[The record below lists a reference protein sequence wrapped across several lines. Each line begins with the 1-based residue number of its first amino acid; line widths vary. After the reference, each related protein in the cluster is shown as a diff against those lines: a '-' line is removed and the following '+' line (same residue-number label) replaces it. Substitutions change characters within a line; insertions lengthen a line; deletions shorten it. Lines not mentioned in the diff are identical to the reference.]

1 MAATAED
8 LARLLVSIEFTQ
20 KQSEK
25 QLAAIAK
32 RGGDAAQDIEKR
44 FQKANDNVGRS
55 FQTGG
60 KKVEQSLGAQRAA
73 VSNLSFQLND
83 IAMGL
88 ASGTSPFTIMV
99 QQGSQVAQV
108 FNGTGG
114 GLIGAVKTLGGA
126 LAQVVNPVSLASFAL
141 IGLTG
146 VAVQYITTLS
156 SGVPDVDKYLKEHA
170 EVIRSFEEAWS
181 IAEKGAK
188 QYTEAARQIELQK
201 LRDEFGSTQKAIDAL
216 AGSLRD
222 GILSG
227 ETAKIL
233 GGSTKSVSDFSRA
246 LTLLEQDIPD
256 FRQFS
261 LEMAK
266 IEGMTGLP
274 EPIRKLATE
283 LRLTAQESIP
293 LQEHLEKVA
302 DHLKVIRLTGEQARE
317 AFAAL
322 TAQALGLGTD
332 GGAAI
337 GSVAGKIRQD
347 LIPATVEAI
356 QKLGEFVKDYV
367 QFEKTLAQRAVNGI
381 PLGQLSPVF
390 SSGGQFLNSDGNPLV
405 APKSADPRWAVAGE
419 SAAAQMVKGFE
430 SFISKAKWDV
440 NAYRV
445 GFGSDTVTRANG
457 AIEKVTKDTIVTLE
471 DAQRDLSRRL
481 VEFQDGIQAAIGAD
495 TWRSLNDAQQAAL
508 TSIAYNYGSLP
519 KRIVEAIQNGGGPE
533 AVAKAISALGAD
545 NGGINRNRRQQEAQS
560 YLSGSGLSL
569 KDAGIGG
576 RSPSDLFKGD
586 IQQVQARIDALKAE
600 YAAQAALNPLV
611 NDYGYAVAKAR
622 IEQQLLSE
630 AQKAGLEVTP
640 ALREQIAGL
649 AENYARATVASEQQ
663 KEAQQRLNEQMKQ
676 LQGLGKEVMSGFIS
690 DLRNGASASEAL
702 SNALNKV
709 LDKLIDIGLESLFS
723 GGLFGGGKGG
733 LLGGFLIPGIL
744 HKGGVAGSDGYGHG
758 RAVSPSAFTGAKRY
772 HKGGI
777 AGLQPG
783 EVPAILQRGEVVLPR
798 GTKAGGSQAVHI
810 TVGVSADN
818 NGNLMPFVESVS
830 DSQVKKA
837 APGIV
842 NAANQRVVPTMA
854 AYQNNKAG
862 AEWR

>member
-1 MAATAED
+1 MAANDDT
-8 LARLLVSIEFTQ
+8 ARLLVSIEATQ
-20 KQSEK
+20 RRFEK
-25 QLAAIAK
+25 QMAAISKSGADTA
-32 RGGDAAQDIEKR
+32 GGIEKR
-44 FQKANDNVGRS
+44 FQRSNDNVARG
-55 FQTGG
+55 FQTSG

-108 FNGTGG
+108 FNGAGG

-126 LAQVVNPVSLASFAL
+126 LAQVVNPVSLASYAL

-156 SGVPDVDKYLKEHA
+156 TGVPDVDKFLKEHG
-170 EVIRSFEEAWS
+170 EVIKSFEAAWGV
-181 IAEKGAK
+181 AEKGAK
-188 QYTEAARQIELQK
+188 QYTDAARQIELQK

-222 GILSG
+222 EILSG

-261 LEMAK
+261 IEMAA
-266 IEGMTGLP
+266 IAGMTGLP
-274 EPIRKLATE
+274 EPIRQLATE

-302 DHLKVIRLTGEQARE
+302 GHLKVVRLTGEQARE

-332 GGAAI
+332 GGGAVT
-337 GSVAGKIRQD
+337 SVAGKIKSD
-347 LIPATVEAI
+347 LIPATIDAI
-356 QKLGEFVKDYV
+356 QKLAEYAKNYRSLQD
-367 QFEKTLAQRAVNGI
+367 QVNQS

-390 SSGGQFLNSDGNPLV
+390 SGGGKFLNPDELQTFRAGEE
-405 APKSADPRWAVAGE
+405 RYRVAGE

-481 VEFQDGIQAAIGAD
+481 VEFQDGIQMAIGAD

-576 RSPSDLFKGD
+576 RSPSDLFAGD
-586 IQQVQARIDALKAE
+586 VQQVQARIEALKAE

-630 AQKAGLEVTP
+630 AQKAGLEITP
-640 ALREQIAGL
+640 ALREQISGL
-649 AENYARATVASEQQ
+649 AENYARASVASEQL
-663 KEAQQRLNEQMKQ
+663 KESQQRAAEAAKQ

-690 DLRNGASASEAL
+690 DLRRGASASEAL

-733 LLGGFLIPGIL
+733 LLGGAIIPGIL

-798 GTKAGGSQAVHI
+798 GTKAGGSQAVHV
-810 TVGVSADN
+810 TVGVSTDN

-842 NAANQRVVPTMA
+842 SAANQRVVPTMA
-854 AYQNNKAG
+854 AYQSNKAG

>member
-1 MAATAED
+1 MAANDDT
-8 LARLLVSIEFTQ
+8 ARLLVSIEATQ
-20 KQSEK
+20 RRFEK
-25 QLAAIAK
+25 QMAAIAK
-32 RGGDAAQDIEKR
+32 SGGDTAGGIEKR
-44 FQKANDNVGRS
+44 FQRSNDNVARG
-55 FQTGG
+55 FQTSG

-88 ASGTSPFTIMV
+88 ASGASPFTIMV

-108 FNGTGG
+108 FNGSGG
-114 GLIGAVKTLGGA
+114 GLVGAVKTLGGA
-126 LAQVVNPVSLASFAL
+126 LAQVVNPVSLASYAL

-156 SGVPDVDKYLKEHA
+156 TGVPDVDEFLKEHG
-170 EVIRSFEEAWS
+170 EVIKSFEAAWGV
-181 IAEKGAK
+181 AEKGAK
-188 QYTEAARQIELQK
+188 QYTDAARQIELQK
-201 LRDEFGSTQKAIDAL
+201 LRDEFGSTQQAIDAL

-222 GILSG
+222 EILSG

-246 LTLLEQDIPD
+246 LLLLEQDIPD

-261 LEMAK
+261 IEMAA
-266 IEGMTGLP
+266 IAGMSGLP
-274 EPIRKLATE
+274 EPVRKLATE

-302 DHLKVIRLTGEQARE
+302 GHLNVVRLTGEQARE

-322 TAQALGLGTD
+322 TAQALGLGAD
-332 GGAAI
+332 GGGAVI
-337 GSVAGKIRQD
+337 SVAGKIRSD
-347 LIPATVEAI
+347 LIPATVDAI
-356 QKLGEFVKDYV
+356 QKLAEYAKNYRSLQD
-367 QFEKTLAQRAVNGI
+367 QVNQT

-390 SSGGQFLNSDGNPLV
+390 SGGGQFLNPDQLQTFRASEERY
-405 APKSADPRWAVAGE
+405 KVAGE
-419 SAAAQMVKGFE
+419 SAAASMVKGFE

-457 AIEKVTKDTIVTLE
+457 EIEKVTKDTVVTLE

-481 VEFQDGIQAAIGAD
+481 VEFQDGIQTAIGAD

-519 KRIVEAIQNGGGPE
+519 KRIVAAIQDGGGPE

-545 NGGINRNRRQQEAQS
+545 NNGINRNRRQQEAQS

-576 RSPSDLFKGD
+576 RSPSDLFAGD
-586 IQQVQARIDALKAE
+586 VQQVQARIEALKAE

-611 NDYGYAVAKAR
+611 NDYGFAVAKAR

-630 AQKAGLEVTP
+630 AQKAGLEITP
-640 ALREQIAGL
+640 ALREQISGL
-649 AENYARATVASEQQ
+649 AENYARASVASEQL
-663 KEAQQRLNEQMKQ
+663 KESQQRAAEASKQ
-676 LQGLGKEVMSGFIS
+676 LQGLGKEAMSGFIS
-690 DLRNGASASEAL
+690 DLRRGASASEAL

-723 GGLFGGGKGG
+723 GGLFGGGGGGG
-733 LLGGFLIPGIL
+733 LFGGAIIPGIL
-744 HKGGVAGSDGYGHG
+744 HKGGMAGSDGYGHG
-758 RAVSPSAFTGAKRY
+758 RAVSPSVFAGAKRY
-772 HKGGI
+772 HAGGV

-798 GTKAGGSQAVHI
+798 GTKGAAPQNVHV
-810 TVGVSADN
+810 TVGVSSDN
-818 NGNLMPFVESVS
+818 NGNLLPFVESVS
-830 DSQVKKA
+830 QGAVQKA
-837 APGIV
+837 APNIV
-842 NAANQRVVPTMA
+842 QAASQNVVPTVA
-854 AYQNNKAG
+854 RHRQTKAG
-862 AEWR
+862 AEWRT

>member
-1 MAATAED
+1 MAATNED

-32 RGGDAAQDIEKR
+32 RGADTAGDIEKR
-44 FQKANDNVGRS
+44 FQKANDNVGKS
-55 FQTGG
+55 FQAGG

-99 QQGSQVAQV
+99 QQGSQVSQALQ
-108 FNGTGG
+108 GSGG
-114 GLIGAVKTLGGA
+114 IIGAVKTLGGA
-126 LAQVVNPVSLASFAL
+126 LATMVNPVSLASFAL

-156 SGVPDVDKYLKEHA
+156 SGVPDVDKYLKEHG
-170 EVIRSFEEAWS
+170 EVIRSFEDAWGV
-181 IAEKGAK
+181 AEKGAK
-188 QYTEAARQIELQK
+188 QYTDVARQIELQK

-222 GILSG
+222 EILSG

-246 LTLLEQDIPD
+246 LTLLEQEIPD

-302 DHLKVIRLTGEQARE
+302 GHLKVVRLTGEQARE

-332 GGAAI
+332 GGGAVTA
-337 GSVAGKIRQD
+337 VAGKIRSD
-347 LIPATVEAI
+347 LIPATVDAI
-356 QKLGEFVKDYV
+356 TKLAEYAKNYRSLQD
-367 QFEKTLAQRAVNGI
+367 QVNQT

-390 SSGGQFLNSDGNPLV
+390 SGGGKFLNPDELQTFRAGEE
-405 APKSADPRWAVAGE
+405 RYRVAGE
-419 SAAAQMVKGFE
+419 SAAAEMVKGFE
-430 SFISKAKWDV
+430 GFISKAKWDE
-440 NAYRV
+440 NAFRV

-457 AIEKVTKDTIVTLE
+457 VIEKVTADTVVTLE

-481 VEFQDGIQAAIGAD
+481 VEFQDGIQSAIGVE
-495 TWRSLNDAQQAAL
+495 TWKSLNDGQQAAL

-519 KRIVEAIQNGGGPE
+519 KKIVAAIENGGGPE
-533 AVAKAISALGAD
+533 AVAQAIAALGGD
-545 NGGINRNRRQQEAQS
+545 NGGINNGRRKQEAQQ

-569 KDAGIGG
+569 KEAGIGTKT
-576 RSPSDLFKGD
+576 PADLFKGD
-586 IQQVQARIDALKAE
+586 VQQVQARIDALNAE
-600 YAAQAALNPLV
+600 YAAQAKLNPLV
-611 NDYGYAVAKAR
+611 NDYGYAVEKAR
-622 IEQQLLSE
+622 IQQRLLSE
-630 AQKAGLEVTP
+630 AQRAGVEITP
-640 ALREQIAGL
+640 QLRAQIEGL
-649 AENYARATVASEQQ
+649 AENYAKASSAGDRLKASQQ
-663 KEAQQRLNEQMKQ
+663 QAAESAKELAS
-676 LQGLGKEVMSGFIS
+676 LGKDVMSGFIS

-723 GGLFGGGKGG
+723 GLGGGGKGG

-744 HKGGVAGSDGYGHG
+744 HSGGVAGKDGYGHG
-758 RAVSPSAFTGAKRY
+758 RAVSPSTFAGAKRY
-772 HKGGI
+772 HTGGV

-798 GTKAGGSQAVHI
+798 GTKSAGPQNVHV
-810 TVGVSADN
+810 TVGVSSDG
-818 NGNLMPFVESVS
+818 NGNLLPFVESVS
-830 DSQVKKA
+830 QGQVEKA
-837 APGIV
+837 APQIV
-842 NAANQRVVPTMA
+842 SAASQNVVPTMA
-854 AYQNNKAG
+854 KYQSQKAG
-862 AEWR
+862 GDWR

>member
-1 MAATAED
+1 MAANDDT
-8 LARLLVSIEFTQ
+8 ARLLVSIEATQ
-20 KQSEK
+20 RRFEK
-25 QLAAIAK
+25 QMAAIAK
-32 RGGDAAQDIEKR
+32 SGADTAGGIEKR
-44 FQKANDNVGRS
+44 FQRSNDNVARG
-55 FQTGG
+55 FQTAG

-108 FNGTGG
+108 FNGSGG

-126 LAQVVNPVSLASFAL
+126 LAQVVNPVSLASYAL

-156 SGVPDVDKYLKEHA
+156 TGVPDVDEFLKEHG
-170 EVIRSFEEAWS
+170 EVIKSFEAAWGV
-181 IAEKGAK
+181 AEKGAK

-201 LRDEFGSTQKAIDAL
+201 LRDEFGSTQQAIDAL

-222 GILSG
+222 EILSG

-261 LEMAK
+261 IEMAA
-266 IEGMTGLP
+266 IAGMTGLP
-274 EPIRKLATE
+274 EPIRQLATE

-302 DHLKVIRLTGEQARE
+302 GHLKVVRLTGEQARE

-332 GGAAI
+332 GGGAVT
-337 GSVAGKIRQD
+337 SVAGKIKSD
-347 LIPATVEAI
+347 LIPATIDAI
-356 QKLGEFVKDYV
+356 QKLAEYAKNYRSLQD
-367 QFEKTLAQRAVNGI
+367 QVNQS

-390 SSGGQFLNSDGNPLV
+390 SGGGQFLNPDQLQTFRASEERY
-405 APKSADPRWAVAGE
+405 KVAGE
-419 SAAAQMVKGFE
+419 SAAASMVKGFE

-457 AIEKVTKDTIVTLE
+457 VIEKVTKDTVVTLE

-481 VEFQDGIQAAIGAD
+481 VEFQDGIQTAIGAD

-533 AVAKAISALGAD
+533 AVAKAISSLGAD
-545 NGGINRNRRQQEAQS
+545 NGGINRNRRQREAQS

-576 RSPSDLFKGD
+576 RSPSDIFAGD
-586 IQQVQARIDALKAE
+586 VQQVQARIEALKAE
-600 YAAQAALNPLV
+600 YAAQATLNPLV

-630 AQKAGLEVTP
+630 AQKAGLEITP

-676 LQGLGKEVMSGFIS
+676 LQGLGKEVMSGFLS

-798 GTKAGGSQAVHI
+798 GTKAGGSQAVHV
-810 TVGVSADN
+810 TVGVSTDN

-842 NAANQRVVPTMA
+842 NAASQRVVPTMA
-854 AYQNNKAG
+854 AFQSNKAG
-862 AEWR
+862 AEWRS

>member
-44 FQKANDNVGRS
+44 FQRANDNVGRS
-55 FQTGG
+55 FQAGG

-170 EVIRSFEEAWS
+170 EVIRSFEDAWG

-222 GILSG
+222 ELLSG

-302 DHLKVIRLTGEQARE
+302 GHLKVVRLTGEQARE

-332 GGAAI
+332 GGGAVTA
-337 GSVAGKIRQD
+337 VAGKIRSD
-347 LIPATVEAI
+347 LVPATVDAI
-356 QKLGEFVKDYV
+356 SKLAEYAKNYRSLQD
-367 QFEKTLAQRAVNGI
+367 QVNQT

-390 SSGGQFLNSDGNPLV
+390 SGGGQFLNPDELQTFRAGEE
-405 APKSADPRWAVAGE
+405 RYRVAGE

-457 AIEKVTKDTIVTLE
+457 VIEKVTKDTVVTLE

-481 VEFQDGIQAAIGAD
+481 VEFQDGIQTAIGAD

-576 RSPSDLFKGD
+576 RSPSDLFAGD
-586 IQQVQARIDALKAE
+586 VQQVQARIEALKAE

-611 NDYGYAVAKAR
+611 NDYGYAVQKAR

-640 ALREQIAGL
+640 ALREQISGL
-649 AENYARATVASEQQ
+649 AENYARASVASEQL
-663 KEAQQRLNEQMKQ
+663 KESQQRAAEAAKQ

-723 GGLFGGGKGG
+723 GSGGGILGGLFGSIF
-733 LLGGFLIPGIL
+733 GFA
-744 HKGGVAGSDGYGHG
+744 KGGVASNGRPQPLKTFARGGVSRSAAIFGEAGPEAAVPLPDGRSIPVKFHEPSVPK
-758 RAVSPSAFTGAKRY
+758 RAAA
-772 HKGGI
+772 
-777 AGLQPG
+777 AAQNM
-783 EVPAILQRGEVVLPR
+783 
-798 GTKAGGSQAVHI
+798 HI
-810 TVGVSADN
+810 TVGVAADT
-818 NGNLMPFVESVS
+818 NGNLLPFVESVS
-830 DSQVKKA
+830 QGQVKKA
-837 APGIV
+837 APSIV
-842 NAANQRVVPTMA
+842 SAATQRVVPTMA
-854 AYQNNKAG
+854 AYQNDKAG

>member
-1 MAATAED
+1 MAANDDT
-8 LARLLVSIEFTQ
+8 ARLLVSIEATQ
-20 KQSEK
+20 RRFEK
-25 QLAAIAK
+25 QMAAIAK
-32 RGGDAAQDIEKR
+32 SGADTAGGIEKR
-44 FQKANDNVGRS
+44 FQRSNDNVARG
-55 FQTGG
+55 FQTSG

-108 FNGTGG
+108 FNGAGG

-126 LAQVVNPVSLASFAL
+126 LAQVVNPVSLASYAL

-156 SGVPDVDKYLKEHA
+156 TGVPDVDRFLKEHG
-170 EVIRSFEEAWS
+170 EVIKSFEAAWGV
-181 IAEKGAK
+181 AEKGAK
-188 QYTEAARQIELQK
+188 QYTDAARQIELQK

-222 GILSG
+222 EILSG

-261 LEMAK
+261 IEMAA
-266 IEGMTGLP
+266 IAGMTGLP
-274 EPIRKLATE
+274 EPIRQLATE
-283 LRLTAQESIP
+283 LRMTAQESIP

-302 DHLKVIRLTGEQARE
+302 GHLKVVRLTGEQARE

-332 GGAAI
+332 GGGAVT
-337 GSVAGKIRQD
+337 SVAGKIKSD
-347 LIPATVEAI
+347 LIPATIDAI
-356 QKLGEFVKDYV
+356 QKLAEYAKNYRSLQD
-367 QFEKTLAQRAVNGI
+367 QVNQS

-390 SSGGQFLNSDGNPLV
+390 SGGGKFLNPDELQTFRAGEE
-405 APKSADPRWAVAGE
+405 RYRVAGE

-457 AIEKVTKDTIVTLE
+457 AIEKVTKDTVVTLE

-481 VEFQDGIQAAIGAD
+481 VEFQDGIQTAIGAD

-519 KRIVEAIQNGGGPE
+519 KRIVAAIQDGGGPE

-560 YLSGSGLSL
+560 YLSGSGISL

-576 RSPSDLFKGD
+576 RSPSDLFAGD
-586 IQQVQARIDALKAE
+586 VQQVQARIEALKAE

-630 AQKAGLEVTP
+630 AQKAGLEITP
-640 ALREQIAGL
+640 ALREQISGL
-649 AENYARATVASEQQ
+649 AENYARATVASEQL
-663 KEAQQRLNEQMKQ
+663 KESQQRAAEAAKQ

-690 DLRNGASASEAL
+690 DLRRGASASEAL

-798 GTKAGGSQAVHI
+798 GAKSGGSQDVHV
-810 TVGVSADN
+810 TVGVSTDN

-830 DSQVKKA
+830 RGQVAKA

-842 NAANQRVVPTMA
+842 SASTQQVIPTMA
-854 AYQNNKAG
+854 RHQRDKFGGDYRNG
-862 AEWR
+862 

>member
-1 MAATAED
+1 MTGWLNLALRVSDVATAD
-8 LARLLVSIEFTQ
+8 DTARLLVSIEASQRRF
-20 KQSEK
+20 EK
-25 QLAAIAK
+25 QMAAIAK
-32 RGGDAAQDIEKR
+32 SGADTAGGIEQR
-44 FQKANDNVGRS
+44 FQRSNDNVARG
-55 FQTGG
+55 FQSSG

-73 VSNLSFQLND
+73 VTNLSFQLND

-99 QQGSQVAQV
+99 QQGSQVAQALQ
-108 FNGTGG
+108 GSG

-126 LAQVVNPVSLASFAL
+126 FATMVNPVSLASFAL
-141 IGLTG
+141 IGLVG
-146 VAVQYITTLS
+146 YAVQYFTS
-156 SGVPDVDKYLKEHA
+156 VDDG
-170 EVIRSFEEAWS
+170 
-181 IAEKGAK
+181 AEKSEKALK
-188 QYTEAARQIELQK
+188 AHIELISAVAKEWGDAVPALQAYA
-201 LRDEFGSTQKAIDAL
+201 KAAEDA
-216 AGSLRD
+216 
-222 GILSG
+222 
-227 ETAKIL
+227 KN
-233 GGSTKSVSDFSRA
+233 
-246 LTLLEQDIPD
+246 
-256 FRQFS
+256 
-261 LEMAK
+261 
-266 IEGMTGLP
+266 
-274 EPIRKLATE
+274 
-283 LRLTAQESIP
+283 
-293 LQEHLEKVA
+293 VA
-302 DHLKVIRLTGEQARE
+302 DLRAATDLHIDEIFKQARE
-317 AFAAL
+317 QVKGMSVDITDVVSQLRAAGSSEEGILKIQDAFNRLKVAI
-322 TAQALGLGTD
+322 D
-332 GGAAI
+332 GGKDSTIESRELTSA
-337 GSVAGKIRQD
+337 
-347 LIPATVEAI
+347 LISEWLNTGVS
-356 QKLGEFVKDYV
+356 G
-367 QFEKTLAQRAVNGI
+367 AQSFASSVNGI
-381 PLGQLSPVF
+381 AQAFANYAREAEEARKQAEAAIQARRVEEFQKTLPENLGQLSPLT
-390 SSGGQFLNSDGNPLV
+390 SAGGKFLNPDELQTFRAGEE
-405 APKSADPRWAVAGE
+405 RYRVAGE

-457 AIEKVTKDTIVTLE
+457 AIEKVTKDTVVTLE

-481 VEFQDGIQAAIGAD
+481 VEFQDGIQTAIGAD

-576 RSPSDLFKGD
+576 RSPADLFAGD
-586 IQQVQARIDALKAE
+586 VQQVQARIEALKAE

-640 ALREQIAGL
+640 ALREQISGL
-649 AENYARATVASEQQ
+649 AENYARASVASEQL
-663 KEAQQRLNEQMKQ
+663 KESQQRAAEAAKQ

-690 DLRNGASASEAL
+690 DLRSGASASEAL

-758 RAVSPSAFTGAKRY
+758 RAVSPSTFTGAKRY

-798 GTKAGGSQAVHI
+798 GTKAGGSQAVHV

-842 NAANQRVVPTMA
+842 SAANQRVVPTMA
-854 AYQNNKAG
+854 AYQSNKAG

>member
-32 RGGDAAQDIEKR
+32 RGADAAGDIEKR
-44 FQKANDNVGRS
+44 FQKANDNVGKS
-55 FQTGG
+55 FQAGG

-99 QQGSQVAQV
+99 QQGSQVSQALQ
-108 FNGTGG
+108 GSGG
-114 GLIGAVKTLGGA
+114 IIGAVKTLGGA
-126 LAQVVNPVSLASFAL
+126 LATMVNPVSLASFAL

-156 SGVPDVDKYLKEHA
+156 SGVPDVDKYLKEHG
-170 EVIRSFEEAWS
+170 EVIKSFEEAWGV
-181 IAEKGAK
+181 AEKGAK
-188 QYTEAARQIELQK
+188 QYTNAARQVELQK
-201 LRDEFGSTQKAIDAL
+201 LRDEFGSTTEAAREL
-216 AGSLRD
+216 AGSLSD
-222 GILSG
+222 EILSG

-233 GGSTKSVSDFSRA
+233 GGATKSASDFSRA
-246 LTLLEQDIPD
+246 LALLEQDIPD

-261 LEMAK
+261 VEMAK
-266 IEGMTGLP
+266 IEGMTNLP

-283 LRLTAQESIP
+283 LRLAAQESIP

-302 DHLKVIRLTGEQARE
+302 GHLNVIRISGDQAKE

-322 TAQALGLGTD
+322 TAQALGLGLEG
-332 GGAAI
+332 GGAI
-337 GSVAGKIRQD
+337 TTVASKIKTD
-347 LIPATVEAI
+347 LIPAMTTAI
-356 QKLGEFVKDYV
+356 QQVAEFAKNYRSLQD
-367 QFEKTLAQRAVNGI
+367 QVNQT

-390 SSGGQFLNSDGNPLV
+390 SGGGQFLNPDQLQTFRASEERY
-405 APKSADPRWAVAGE
+405 KVAGE

-457 AIEKVTKDTIVTLE
+457 DIEKVTKDTIVTLE

-481 VEFQDGIQAAIGAD
+481 VEFQDGIQSAIGVE
-495 TWRSLNDAQQAAL
+495 TWKSLNEAQQAAL

-533 AVAKAISALGAD
+533 VVAQAIADLGGD
-545 NGGINRNRRQQEAQS
+545 NGGINKGRRKQEAQS

-576 RSPSDLFKGD
+576 KTPSDIFKGD
-586 IQQVQARIDALKAE
+586 VQQVQARIDALKAE
-600 YAAQAALNPLV
+600 YAAQAALNPLI
-611 NDYGYAVAKAR
+611 NDYGYAVAKAKV
-622 IEQQLLSE
+622 EQQLLSE
-630 AQKAGLEVTP
+630 AQKAGLEITP
-640 ALREQIAGL
+640 ALREQISGL
-649 AENYARATVASEQQ
+649 AENYAKATVASEQLQDSQ
-663 KEAQQRLNEQMKQ
+663 KRTAEAAKAFSN
-676 LQGLGKEVMSGFIS
+676 LGQETLGGFIS
-690 DLRNGASASEAL
+690 DLRRGVSASEAL
-702 SNALNKV
+702 SNALNRV
-709 LDKLIDIGLESLFS
+709 LDKVIDIGLQSLFS
-723 GGLFGGGKGG
+723 GGLFGGGGGGG
-733 LLGGFLIPGIL
+733 LFGGAIIPGIL

-758 RAVSPSAFTGAKRY
+758 RAVSPSTFAGAKRY
-772 HKGGI
+772 HTGGV

-798 GTKAGGSQAVHI
+798 GTKSSGQQNVHV

-818 NGNLMPFVESVS
+818 NGNLLPFVESVS
-830 DSQVKKA
+830 QGTVQKA
-837 APGIV
+837 APSIV
-842 NAANQRVVPTMA
+842 QAANQNVVPTVA
-854 AYQNNKAG
+854 RHQASKAG
-862 AEWR
+862 AEWRT